1 MRYSAVLIV
10 PADLKP
16 QADTLGAAMGWG
28 AESYTIP
35 IIASGEVPT
44 HYALRA
50 DVKEQ
55 FVRWIKGLDPL
66 PVEGAEQVIQALIWD
81 FSPDP
86 TIDVP
91 EDDETYTAP
100 PVLWGRKHLDAVI
113 KREGLVKEDEDF
125 EAE

>member
-28 AESYTIP
+28 DESYTIP
-35 IIASGEVPT
+35 IIASGEAPT

-50 DVKEQ
+50 DVTEQ

-66 PVEGAEQVIQALIWD
+66 PVAGAEPVMEALIWD

-86 TIDVP
+86 TIEAP
-91 EDDETYTAP
+91 EDDETYAAP
-100 PVLWGRKHLDAVI
+100 PVLWGRKHLDYVI
-113 KREGLVKEDEDF
+113 QKYFKNEETE
-125 EAE
+125 